1 MSKRILSLFMAL
13 VLCVSM
19 LPTSVLAR
27 VDSTLKTVEAIT
39 EVEAA
44 EQE

>member
-19 LPTSVLAR
+19 LPTSVLSGVGAI
-27 VDSTLKTVEAIT
+27 LKK
-39 EVEAA
+39 
-44 EQE
+44 

>member
-19 LPTSVLAR
+19 LPTSVFAG